1 MSTTGWR
8 TTPGPGRPGVGL
20 CLALLLALCL
30 AARGGLSTPAAAAA
44 GPPEVVVSAASSLV
58 DVLAAIG
65 QAYERETGERVAVNA
80 GASNT
85 LARQILAGAPVDVF
99 ISADEAQMDV
109 AARALEPGTRAAVVR
124 NQLAVAV
131 PAASAARLRALGD
144 LTQPSFRRVA
154 IGDPA
159 AVPAGVYARDVLR
172 RLALWDAL
180 EPRLIPMPSVR
191 FALAAV
197 ESGAADA
204 AIVYRTDVIASRRA
218 RAAFVLP
225 VAAGPA
231 ILYPAAVV
239 RSGRNKAGGRRFL
252 AFLRSTTAVSLF
264 EKAGFLRVR
273 P

>member
-1 MSTTGWR
+1 MSATRWR
-8 TTPGPGRPGVGL
+8 TTPGPGRLPGVVL
-20 CLALLLALCL
+20 CLSLLLALCL
-30 AARGGLSTPAAAAA
+30 APRGGLRAAGAAA
-44 GPPEVVVSAASSLV
+44 GPREVVVSAASSLA

-65 QAYERETGERVAVNA
+65 QAYLGETGERIAVNA

-109 AARALEPGTRAAVVR
+109 AARALEPGTRTAVVR

-131 PAASAARLRALGD
+131 PAASSVRMRALAD

-172 RLALWDAL
+172 RLSLWDAL
-180 EPRLIPMPSVR
+180 QPRLIPMPSVR

-225 VAAGPA
+225 IAAGPA

-239 RSGRNKAGGRRFL
+239 RSGRNIAGGRRFL